1 LLLEFDGMDVFAFFL
16 LLVLPLSQVV
26 AQNTEYQAC
35 IHYLEIANPIEVN
48 AKEGQSGEVLVFF
61 KYTCPACFQLHPF
74 VEAWETTLDTSVVV
88 KRVPVFQP
96 EVYSKAY
103 YAADLLNLDDGFHQD
118 VYKKFHQE
126 RKPLR
131 KMEEFAQLA
140 SAYGVDANRFLSTAN
155 SFAVDM
161 KVNQGTNTAGQ
172 AQVPGTPFILV
183 NGKYLLSGKMV
194 GSNARMLEV
203 ADYLLGR
210 DGLGGSE

>member
-1 LLLEFDGMDVFAFFL
+1 MNKLIIM
-16 LLVLPLSQVV
+16 LLVLLPLSQVA
-26 AQNTEYQAC
+26 AQNTEYQAG
-35 IHYLEIANPIEVN
+35 IHYLEIANPIEVTAN
-48 AKEGQSGEVLVFF
+48 EGQSGEILVFF
-61 KYTCPACFQLHPF
+61 KYTCSACFQLHPF
-74 VEAWETTLDTSVVV
+74 IEAWESKLDTGVVV

-103 YAADLLNLDDGFHQD
+103 YAADLLNLDDGFHLD

-140 SAYGVDANRFLSTAN
+140 SSYGVDANRFLSTAN

-161 KVNQGTNTAGQ
+161 KVNQGTKTAGQ

-183 NGKYLLSGKMV
+183 NGKYLLSGKLV
-194 GSNARMLEV
+194 GSNTRMLEV
-203 ADYLLGR
+203 ADYLLGKEA
-210 DGLGGSE
+210 LAGSE